1 MRIIDIGCGNKK
13 TPGAIG
19 VDKFPLEQVDIVFD
33 ISALPWPLK
42 TGSVD
47 RIICNHI
54 LEHLRVEQ
62 RVRVLKEIH
71 RVMRPDAELI
81 VRIPHGACRNARLDP
96 THVDIHSLHLSMF
109 DYYDKSHRFGYYFD
123 YHFVVEKSEITKSVL
138 SWPFR
143 LPLVSKWVDKA
154 VCKLANRW
162 EYILWLVPLRS
173 SVVYFALRKSDVTA
187 AAPRIRGGEEEAD
200 EG

>member
-1 MRIIDIGCGNKK
+1 MRVIDIGCGNKK

-42 TGSVD
+42 DGSVD

-62 RVRVLKEIH
+62 RVKVLREIH
-71 RVMRPDAELI
+71 RVMRPEGELV

-96 THVDIHSLHLSMF
+96 THVDIHGLHLSMF
-109 DYYDKSHRFGYYFD
+109 DYYEKSHRFSYYFD
-123 YHFVVEKSEITKSVL
+123 YHFVLGKKEIVKSVL
-138 SWPFR
+138 AWPRR
-143 LPLVSKWVDKA
+143 LPLISGWVDKA

-173 SVVYFALRKSDVTA
+173 SVVYFALKKSTQPTQASRVTS
-187 AAPRIRGGEEEAD
+187 GEEDSD
-200 EG
+200 ED